1 MKDYSTFTNCE
12 SCPYRNQ
19 KRKIVSVGNPNT
31 CRYVLISEAP
41 GRDDMR
47 TGKPFQGEQGRLL
60 SAFFAL
66 EHWDIHNTDD
76 FYLMYAMSC
85 MVTNK
90 SRAST
95 AVLCCRNRVRQELE
109 DIVTVNPTVTIAVLG
124 KNTRDSL
131 FPGITTGILGSRG
144 WQKYRGKDVFV
155 TVHPSYYLYNPD
167 QAPMLVKDVNRI
179 CRGKLPQ
186 IGPFVIE
193 DVPYEPSDS
202 QYPKWP
208 VIETKSL
215 EQLWLQPRGTFDN
228 EYFAVP
234 LDTHDKLEAFISA
247 LELKPRSERGFIA
260 YDLETD
266 QVDFMRDRILCMSL
280 SLNEGTAWIIPDSLL
295 YKDGRNFVTTNWD
308 KKKWIKF
315 MKDDRYKTASWLK
328 PDPITVG
335 LLKCLWALNG
345 YSFAA
350 HNSKFD
356 MRFLYNHGV
365 TNVRT
370 DYDTIVA
377 HYTLD
382 ERMGGH
388 ALKPLSDDYFD
399 VGDYESELFDYITKK
414 SAHYSRIPRSVLY
427 KYNAMDTECTLR
439 LAKATKEELIE
450 DGLYHK
456 PFLFPMMEAL
466 PMLFRAEILGVN
478 INWDEV
484 HRIEYEELGPAIE
497 EIKEELRDISGYPDL
512 NPLSSKRVNDILY
525 DDLNM
530 PIVEARTR
538 AGGHKV
544 TGRSSQRAIMDLWA
558 DMWEKGELDVDE
570 EAWLFVEKLR
580 EYRHLRKLMGSY
592 IRKWQ
597 LYRGTDDHV
606 HTSFLLRGTTTGRLS
621 AKDPPVQTIPSKV
634 TDHFGPLVANIHI
647 PPPGYSFVYADFS
660 QAELM
665 AAAGLSNDRFMIRS
679 FQNENADYHDQ
690 VSQAAFGDS
699 SADHRVMS
707 KRITFGWLFGGN
719 VEEIATKALQVDSN
733 IGKRFADEW
742 EKRFAGFVAWR
753 SAQRRKMLTE
763 GYVESLTGRRRRQLL
778 ILDSN
783 KGKAGRIAINS
794 PIQSL
799 VSDFNL
805 IAATRLYQL
814 YKDVDWADVILL
826 IHDSLIMQVRDDK
839 VEEVRKIMR
848 ETMLQVPKE
857 YFPDIPFKA
866 DTKVAKRL
874 GDIT

>member
-1 MKDYSTFTNCE
+1 MSELTNCDF
-12 SCPYRNQ
+12 CPYRNQ
-19 KRKIVSVGNPNT
+19 KRKIASVGNKNT

-41 GRDDMR
+41 GKEDIAAN
-47 TGKPFQGEQGRLL
+47 KPFQGQQGALL

-90 SRAST
+90 SKASA

-131 FPGITTGILGSRG
+131 FPGITTGILASRG
-144 WQKYRGKDVFV
+144 WHKYRGKDVFV

-167 QAPMLVKDVNRI
+167 QAPMLVKDVRRI

-186 IGPFVIE
+186 IGPFTP
-193 DVPYEPSDS
+193 VPTQGEVGPYV
-202 QYPKWP
+202 Y
-208 VIETKSL
+208 SL
-215 EQLWLQPRGTFDN
+215 
-228 EYFAVP
+228 
-234 LDTHDKLEAFISA
+234 LDTYERLSKFVGMLEATPIS
-247 LELKPRSERGFIA
+247 KRDFIA
-260 YDLETD
+260 IDIETD

-328 PDPITVG
+328 PNPAVVE
-335 LLKCLWALNG
+335 LLKKLWTLNG
-345 YSFAA
+345 YSFTA

-356 MRFLYNHGV
+356 MRFLYNYGV

-414 SAHYSRIPRSVLY
+414 SAHYSRIPRHVLY

-439 LAKATKEELIE
+439 LAKATKKELLE

-525 DDLNM
+525 DDLEM

-544 TGRSSQRAIMDLWA
+544 TGRSSQRAIMDMWA

-647 PPPGYSFVYADFS
+647 PIEGYSFVYADYS

-665 AAAGLSNDRFMIRS
+665 AAAGLSNDAFMIGT

-699 SADHRVMS
+699 SQDHRVAS

-733 IGKRFADEW
+733 IGKHFADEW

-753 SAQRRKMLTE
+753 TAQRKKMLTE

-814 YKDVDWADVILL
+814 YKEVDWADVVLL

-839 VEEVRKIMR
+839 VEEVRKVMR
-848 ETMLQVPKE
+848 EIMLQVPKE
-857 YFPDIPFKA
+857 YFPSIPFKA